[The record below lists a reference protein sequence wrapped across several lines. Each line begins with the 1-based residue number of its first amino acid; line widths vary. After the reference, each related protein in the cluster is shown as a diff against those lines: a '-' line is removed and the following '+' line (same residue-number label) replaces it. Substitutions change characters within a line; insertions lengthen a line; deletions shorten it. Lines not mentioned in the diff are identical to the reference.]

1 MVTQSNLYA
10 NQCDIN
16 KPLNVTFKEIEQF
29 IGIAQ
34 YMAVFNFPK
43 TRLYWSK
50 AARVDCFANTMSVN
64 RWETIK
70 RYLHFSNN
78 EDQIPAGQ
86 PGHDRLFKIRPLL
99 TTLKRCFNTVPMH
112 EMLCVD
118 EQIVPFKGK
127 CSLKQLQSKKTKTL
141 GV

>member
-1 MVTQSNLYA
+1 MEFTWKNGPKKNTTCPPVESQAPSGHKGHFRNLTQDITENMVTQNNLYA
-10 NQCDIN
+10 SQCDLK

-43 TRLYWSK
+43 TRTYWST
-50 AARVDCFANTMSVN
+50 AARVDCIANTMSVN

-78 EDQIPAGQ
+78 EEQIPAGQ
-86 PGHDRLFKIRPLL
+86 PGQGM
-99 TTLKRCFNTVPMH
+99 T
-112 EMLCVD
+112 
-118 EQIVPFKGK
+118 G
-127 CSLKQLQSKKTKTL
+127 SSKSVL
-141 GV
+141 S